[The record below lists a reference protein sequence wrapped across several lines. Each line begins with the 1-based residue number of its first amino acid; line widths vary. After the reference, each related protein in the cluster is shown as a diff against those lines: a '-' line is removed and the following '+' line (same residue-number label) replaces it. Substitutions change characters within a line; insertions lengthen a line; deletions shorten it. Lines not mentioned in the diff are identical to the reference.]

1 MKFEGYGYEYD
12 AKYNGG
18 PADGLES
25 NVVIF
30 NSNTPPEV
38 TCLELHNLVS
48 TRAPLGTSFLKRRPS
63 DSVRVGVYKLE
74 NDPTSYC
81 EDDVLTYH
89 FIEIL
94 NYSEYVSK
102 YGENE

>member
-1 MKFEGYGYEYD
+1 MQIEGYGYEYD
-12 AKYNGG
+12 AKYKGG

-30 NSNTPPEV
+30 NSNLPPEV

-48 TRAPLGTSFLKRRPS
+48 ARHPLGNRLLKRRPK
-63 DSVRVGVYKLE
+63 DAVRVGVYKLE
-74 NDPTSYC
+74 NNPGTYC
-81 EDDVLTYH
+81 EDDVLTYN
-89 FIEIL
+89 FIEIM